1 LADETDRG
9 AGKRQFGAGP
19 TFRIICGMVW
29 PVFRQS
35 NFAGAGIVTPVENE
49 IRLMIESLWT
59 LKKLGRLAVKTMSGS
74 A

>member
-1 LADETDRG
+1 
-9 AGKRQFGAGP
+9 
-19 TFRIICGMVW
+19 MVW